1 MAQIVLKIITNE
13 GGDVLTKFS
22 TDNKVNN
29 VSTLIGEP
37 TTDNDGVNGKSFATG
52 FLSLEDGFVG
62 GQDTSLQSETEKYN
76 GFMFKATDNDGNYL
90 LDLFLLGNNLDK
102 IVVTGDK
109 NANQY
114 PTVAVLDAGTQYEK
128 TIYSD
133 NLSWAISFDYASVF
147 HSIRFTKWKRPNYNA
162 CFTTLKVM
170 DVSFDLDKGWIDSIE
185 SLSQSISDP
194 SSIQYGVLANSG
206 SANIIDNN
214 GTLANYVKTGIIA
227 NSNMTTKIIINDN
240 NISKHIS
247 LDIKYDNNSKL
258 LTLEETN
265 DLSKLSSMN
274 FNGLSLIEST
284 TAYNLLKTV
293 LDTINYNIEEI
304 ASDDVKSILQQIT
317 IEYPYLE
324 ADTYANT
331 IKKFCD
337 MAQLQMLE
345 DNNGNVI
352 LVNGRPI
359 ANSSEISNAIKI
371 PKNMMISSP
380 NEAIIIKNKI
390 NKISYTNKT
399 YDYSAKKIG
408 SAAFTYY
415 EQTPITQIYNNTD
428 NTKTIMY
435 SGMLKDYKYVG
446 ANQSKGESD
455 TAAILGIYD
464 FDTTEGF
471 AAGKGVINKIRVD
484 NNSISKLDW
493 WFVHSSNIM
502 GNYYPKYEST
512 PSVQTTA
519 FLQYKNE
526 NFSYPSSIIYD
537 IPFTFVSTEEEA
549 LGNLLSADYTKI
561 RAFGYQIIVDK
572 NYITIYYPHTIEDA
586 YTPSAQELYRGEIYS
601 IDLSTTDDIYIKA
614 LSVIDNT
621 IINETAKDYTLP
633 TNELI
638 VTNNTVG
645 DKTIIDVLQE
655 NLLSDYKNGVS
666 SATIDI
672 FCGDMYN
679 VVGSKIKNW
688 KFGEIINVRDI
699 VYFENDVD
707 SNNNQR
713 YWRVTGRKFIYDGSP
728 KLSLELQEIVNIF

>member
-1 MAQIVLKIITNE
+1 
-13 GGDVLTKFS
+13 
-22 TDNKVNN
+22 
-29 VSTLIGEP
+29 
-37 TTDNDGVNGKSFATG
+37 
-52 FLSLEDGFVG
+52 
-62 GQDTSLQSETEKYN
+62 
-76 GFMFKATDNDGNYL
+76 
-90 LDLFLLGNNLDK
+90 
-102 IVVTGDK
+102 
-109 NANQY
+109 
-114 PTVAVLDAGTQYEK
+114 
-128 TIYSD
+128 
-133 NLSWAISFDYASVF
+133 
-147 HSIRFTKWKRPNYNA
+147 
-162 CFTTLKVM
+162 
-170 DVSFDLDKGWIDSIE
+170 
-185 SLSQSISDP
+185 
-194 SSIQYGVLANSG
+194 
-206 SANIIDNN
+206 
-214 GTLANYVKTGIIA
+214 
-227 NSNMTTKIIINDN
+227 
-240 NISKHIS
+240 
-247 LDIKYDNNSKL
+247 
-258 LTLEETN
+258 
-265 DLSKLSSMN
+265 
-274 FNGLSLIEST
+274 
-284 TAYNLLKTV
+284 
-293 LDTINYNIEEI
+293 
-304 ASDDVKSILQQIT
+304 
-317 IEYPYLE
+317 
-324 ADTYANT
+324 
-331 IKKFCD
+331 

-371 PKNMMISSP
+371 PKNMMISSL

-549 LGNLLSADYTKI
+549 LDNLLSADYTKI

-572 NYITIYYPHTIEDA
+572 NYITIYYPRTIEDA

>member
-13 GGDVLTKFS
+13 GGDVLTKFT
-22 TDNKVNN
+22 TDNKINN

-76 GFMFKATDNDGNYL
+76 GFMFNATDNDGNYSI
-90 LDLFLLGNNLDK
+90 DLFLLGNNLDK

-114 PTVAVLDAGTQYEK
+114 PTVAVLDAGTQYAK

-284 TAYNLLKTV
+284 SAYNLLKTV

-428 NTKTIMY
+428 NAKTIMY

-549 LGNLLSADYTKI
+549 LDNLLSADYTKI

-572 NYITIYYPHTIEDA
+572 NYITIYYPRTIEDA

-666 SATIDI
+666 NATIDI

>member
-13 GGDVLTKFS
+13 GGDVLTKFT

-52 FLSLEDGFVG
+52 FLSLKDGFVG

-76 GFMFKATDNDGNYL
+76 GFMFNATDNDGNYSI
-90 LDLFLLGNNLDK
+90 DLFLLGNNLDK

-371 PKNMMISSP
+371 PKNMMISSL

-549 LGNLLSADYTKI
+549 LDNLLSADYTKI

-572 NYITIYYPHTIEDA
+572 NYITIYYPRTIEDA

-713 YWRVTGRKFIYDGSP
+713 YWRVTGRKFIYDGST